1 MFCSTAENTE
11 LQGALVTCLRSQST
25 WEEFSEPRRFQM
37 PSLQLVV
44 ERGKMEVGGRERERD
59 GRRGREG
66 REGRKG
72 EGSVKE
78 RDDGER

>member
-1 MFCSTAENTE
+1 
-11 LQGALVTCLRSQST
+11 
-25 WEEFSEPRRFQM
+25 
-37 PSLQLVV
+37 
-44 ERGKMEVGGRERERD
+44 MEVGGRERERD